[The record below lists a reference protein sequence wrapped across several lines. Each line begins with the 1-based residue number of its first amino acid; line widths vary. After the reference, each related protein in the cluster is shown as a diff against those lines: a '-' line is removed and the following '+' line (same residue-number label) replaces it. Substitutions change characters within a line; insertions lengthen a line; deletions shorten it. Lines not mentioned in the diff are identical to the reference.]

1 MNLRT
6 VSAISATAAIVE
18 TPSQPQR
25 AALAAGFRAVRAL
38 CRAICAPLATDDYQ
52 KIAAPLYWERIDG
65 RWHEFTLA
73 SLARVP

>member
-1 MNLRT
+1 MTMRT
-6 VSAISATAAIVE
+6 ASAISAAAAIVE
-18 TPSQPQR
+18 TPPPQR
-25 AALAAGFRAVRAL
+25 AALAAVFRAVRAR

-52 KIAAPLYWERIDG
+52 KIAAPLYWERIDC